1 MLTDLEL
8 VTLPEASRITGKTPH
23 NIRDYLQRQRIG
35 KYNLQMKMH
44 TIGIEISP
52 FNCLIAQVK
61 TQQYDLPKVS
71 SEILEIEQHLT
82 EFSKSLATPTK
93 KLEKFK
99 KQLLADC
106 QSDYLNTWFVPNA
119 LLEMWYYRHLIP
131 GYQYQDL
138 LRVLLS
144 RAVRSSRLV
153 PHYDLATPKQPL
165 PVGQPYWCR
174 KHQRYCTPIDNC
186 QSKIHAYS
194 TYISSRASHVG
205 TSRLGILSKMEIA
218 LARNSGSD
226 CCESLISNAANCSCR
241 NSCSVSQ

>member
-23 NIRDYLQRQRIG
+23 NIRDYLQRQRIE

-61 TQQYDLPKVS
+61 TQPYDLPKVS

-106 QSDYLNTWFVPNA
+106 QSDYLK
-119 LLEMWYYRHLIP
+119 Y
-131 GYQYQDL
+131 
-138 LRVLLS
+138 
-144 RAVRSSRLV
+144 
-153 PHYDLATPKQPL
+153 
-165 PVGQPYWCR
+165 
-174 KHQRYCTPIDNC
+174 
-186 QSKIHAYS
+186 
-194 TYISSRASHVG
+194 
-205 TSRLGILSKMEIA
+205 
-218 LARNSGSD
+218 
-226 CCESLISNAANCSCR
+226 
-241 NSCSVSQ
+241 